1 MNKIVSLWAGCS
13 AKILGYSKEDG
24 IQFMQKETD
33 DSLVLPEI
41 ARSHSISLDENFSVM
56 KEKAKANNR
65 ESHCLRLVRW
75 NIREKCFEKKI
86 YWNL

>member
-1 MNKIVSLWAGCS
+1 
-13 AKILGYSKEDG
+13 
-24 IQFMQKETD
+24 MQKETD

-65 ESHCLRLVRW
+65 ESHCLRLVR
-75 NIREKCFEKKI
+75 
-86 YWNL
+86 